1 MTTLEER
8 AALEMN
14 KTQLKQLC
22 KLLAMYAKHIG
33 REQPMAEEVIMLVV
47 RCVKEDIEEIE

>member
-22 KLLAMYAKHIG
+22 KLLAMYAKYIG

-47 RCVKEDIEEIE
+47 RWVKEDIEEID